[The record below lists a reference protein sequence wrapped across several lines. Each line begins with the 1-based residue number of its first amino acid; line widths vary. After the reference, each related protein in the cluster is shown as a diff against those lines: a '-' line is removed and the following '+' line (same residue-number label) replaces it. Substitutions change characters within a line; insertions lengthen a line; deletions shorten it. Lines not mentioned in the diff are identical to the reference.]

1 MENDQDLELENMPDE
16 EAPTYSFVE
25 EKEKESKQS
34 GKKKRKKKREKVSK
48 SICRKKQKNRE

>member
-34 GKKKRKKKREKVSK
+34 GKKKRKK
-48 SICRKKQKNRE
+48 NF